1 MFQQRASSE
10 STPVLSRTI
19 IDFEKF
25 MTELEKL
32 GKKHEVL
39 KPWTDIGL
47 RWAIKYY
54 KRMDD
59 TDAYVLTMCKLICF
73 LIPVL

>member
-1 MFQQRASSE
+1 
-10 STPVLSRTI
+10 
-19 IDFEKF
+19 

-73 LIPVL
+73 LITVL